1 MLIDAAETAHTIQE
15 APGFAIH
22 VAGQPQSSRKAI
34 LTILA
39 GGVESASRPMRI
51 D

>member
-22 VAGQPQSSRKAI
+22 VACQPQSSRKAI
-34 LTILA
+34 LTPAVLNLHQ
-39 GGVESASRPMRI
+39 GG
-51 D
+51 